1 MPINNYSF
9 DDITIPQPPVQIDT
23 ELTDYVSNKLPQF
36 LNTQYLALL
45 DFVSAV
51 QNAFLVNNA
60 QILDVGADKIINDT
74 QFVNN
79 VFVGAESKIALN
91 GLTNQITITD
101 NQGSPVTRVILGK
114 LSSTSDDY
122 GIKIIDAAGVVKFQS
137 GSTTVMDGGIITANT
152 ITATQIDANTIT
164 AAEIAANTITATELA
179 ANSVTAT
186 EIDVANLSA
195 ISADLGTVTAGTI
208 TGGTLQTAASGQ
220 RVIISSTGLQ
230 AINSS
235 GVTVVNIANDGQFTF
250 GPSSGDNVSWNN
262 TALSVSGDII
272 ATGNIQDGAVTVPK
286 TSSATAGSDTGTSY
300 CGDVDVSVP
309 NCQGGN
315 IVATIVVAITL
326 RTEGGGSGTAEKDG
340 IIAIQIDGNEFRA
353 PAFFPGGPASLSGVY
368 GTSKNHQI
376 TGTFL
381 DANPAGSLGSTAT
394 QTYTV
399 STAMFEKDGTTLSTS
414 FIAKM
419 EVKLVTLETFK

>member
-1 MPINNYSF
+1 MPINTYSF

-23 ELTDYVSNKLPQF
+23 ELIDYVSNKLPQF

-122 GIKIIDAAGVVKFQS
+122 GIKIVDAAGVVKFQS

-152 ITATQIDANTIT
+152 ITATQINANTIT
-164 AAEIAANTITATELA
+164 ATEIAANTITATELA
-179 ANSVTAT
+179 ADSVTAT

-208 TGGTLQTAASGQ
+208 TGGTIRTSSSNPKLQLD
-220 RVIISSTGLQ
+220 STGIY
-230 AINSS
+230 AYKTDGTNTAFI
-235 GVTVVNIANDGQFTF
+235 GNDGQFRF
-250 GPSSGDNVSWNN
+250 GTASGDRVEWNN
-262 TALSVSGDII
+262 TTLSVTGDII
-272 ATGNIQDGAVTVPK
+272 STGNIEDGAVTVPTVTTASSSDSSNTDLTVSTK
-286 TSSATAGSDTGTSY
+286 GGNVIGTISVVAVVRGSGSVGQGTANLQVTIDGNTFKNTCSFYATSGGGS
-300 CGDVDVSVP
+300 VVVSQD
-309 NCQGGN
+309 QGGN
-315 IVATIVVAITL
+315 TC
-326 RTEGGGSGTAEKDG
+326 
-340 IIAIQIDGNEFRA
+340 
-353 PAFFPGGPASLSGVY
+353 
-368 GTSKNHQI
+368 

-381 DANPAGSLGSTAT
+381 DGDPAGSISSAADT
-394 QTYTV
+394 TYTV
-399 STAMFEKDGTTLSTS
+399 AVSIQDNNSGITAAIQSYTIS
-414 FIAKM
+414 
-419 EVKLVTLETFK
+419 LVTLETFK

>member
-1 MPINNYSF
+1 MPINTYSF

-23 ELTDYVSNKLPQF
+23 ELIDYVSNKLPQF

-122 GIKIIDAAGVVKFQS
+122 GIKIVDAAGVVKFQS

-152 ITATQIDANTIT
+152 ITATQINANTIT
-164 AAEIAANTITATELA
+164 ATEIAANTITATELA
-179 ANSVTAT
+179 ADSVTAT

-208 TGGTLQTAASGQ
+208 TGGTIRTSSSNPKLQLDSNGVYAYKADGTNTAFIG
-220 RVIISSTGLQ
+220 
-230 AINSS
+230 
-235 GVTVVNIANDGQFTF
+235 NDGQFRF
-250 GPSSGDNVSWNN
+250 GTASGDRVEWNN
-262 TALSVSGDII
+262 TTLSVTGDII
-272 ATGNIQDGAVTVPK
+272 STGNIEDGAVTVPTVTTASSSDSSNTDLTVSTK
-286 TSSATAGSDTGTSY
+286 GGNVIGTISVVAVVRGSGSVGQGTANLQVTIDGNTFKNTCSFYATSGGGS
-300 CGDVDVSVP
+300 VVVSQD
-309 NCQGGN
+309 QGGN
-315 IVATIVVAITL
+315 TC
-326 RTEGGGSGTAEKDG
+326 
-340 IIAIQIDGNEFRA
+340 
-353 PAFFPGGPASLSGVY
+353 
-368 GTSKNHQI
+368 

-381 DANPAGSLGSTAT
+381 DGDPAGSISSAADT
-394 QTYTV
+394 TYTV
-399 STAMFEKDGTTLSTS
+399 AVSIQDNNSGITATIQSYTIS
-414 FIAKM
+414 
-419 EVKLVTLETFK
+419 LVTLETFK

>member
-1 MPINNYSF
+1 MPINTYSF

-23 ELTDYVSNKLPQF
+23 ELIDYVSNKLPQF

-122 GIKIIDAAGVVKFQS
+122 GIKIVDAAGVVKFQS
-137 GSTTVMDGGIITANT
+137 GSTTVMDGCIITANT
-152 ITATQIDANTIT
+152 ITATQINANTIT
-164 AAEIAANTITATELA
+164 ATEIAANTITATELA
-179 ANSVTAT
+179 ADSVTAT

-208 TGGTLQTAASGQ
+208 TGGTIRTSSSNPKLQLDSNGVYAYKADGTNTAFIG
-220 RVIISSTGLQ
+220 
-230 AINSS
+230 
-235 GVTVVNIANDGQFTF
+235 NDGQFRF
-250 GPSSGDNVSWNN
+250 GTASGDRVEWNN
-262 TALSVSGDII
+262 TTLSVTGDII
-272 ATGNIQDGAVTVPK
+272 STGNIEDGAVTVPTVTTASSSDSSNTDLTVSTK
-286 TSSATAGSDTGTSY
+286 GGNVIGTISVVAVVRGSGSVGQGTANLQVTIDGNTFKNTCSFYATSGGGS
-300 CGDVDVSVP
+300 VVVSQD
-309 NCQGGN
+309 QGGN
-315 IVATIVVAITL
+315 TC
-326 RTEGGGSGTAEKDG
+326 
-340 IIAIQIDGNEFRA
+340 
-353 PAFFPGGPASLSGVY
+353 
-368 GTSKNHQI
+368 

-381 DANPAGSLGSTAT
+381 DGDPAGSISSAADT
-394 QTYTV
+394 TYTV
-399 STAMFEKDGTTLSTS
+399 AVSIQDNNSGITATIQSYTIS
-414 FIAKM
+414 
-419 EVKLVTLETFK
+419 LVTLETFK

>member
-1 MPINNYSF
+1 MPINTYSF

-23 ELTDYVSNKLPQF
+23 ELIDYVSNKLPQF

-122 GIKIIDAAGVVKFQS
+122 GIKIVDAAGVVKFQS

-152 ITATQIDANTIT
+152 ITATQINANTIT
-164 AAEIAANTITATELA
+164 ATEIAANTITATELA
-179 ANSVTAT
+179 ADSVTAT

-208 TGGTLQTAASGQ
+208 TGGTIRTSSSNPKLQLDSNGVYAYKADGTNTAFIG
-220 RVIISSTGLQ
+220 
-230 AINSS
+230 
-235 GVTVVNIANDGQFTF
+235 NDGQFRF
-250 GPSSGDNVSWNN
+250 GTASGDRVEWNN
-262 TALSVSGDII
+262 TTLSVTGDII
-272 ATGNIQDGAVTVPK
+272 STGNIEDGAITVP
-286 TSSATAGSDTGTSY
+286 TVTTGTSSD
-300 CGDVDVSVP
+300 GSNINLVVSTK
-309 NCQGGN
+309 GGN
-315 IVATIVVAITL
+315 VIGTISVVAVV
-326 RTEGGGSGTAEKDG
+326 RGGSSVGTG
-340 IIAIQIDGNEFRA
+340 IGNMRVQIDGNTFKNSVGSFA
-353 PAFFPGGPASLSGVY
+353 TSGGGSVVVGQNTD
-368 GTSKNHQI
+368 GQTC

-381 DANPAGSLGSTAT
+381 DGNPAGSISSAADT
-394 QTYTV
+394 TYTV
-399 STAMFEKDGTTLSTS
+399 AVDITDVITDTTLSIISYT
-414 FIAKM
+414 AT
-419 EVKLVTLETFK
+419 LVTLETFK

>member
-1 MPINNYSF
+1 MPINTYSF

-23 ELTDYVSNKLPQF
+23 ELIDYVSNKLPQF

-122 GIKIIDAAGVVKFQS
+122 GIKIVDAAGVVKFQS

-152 ITATQIDANTIT
+152 ITATQINANTIT
-164 AAEIAANTITATELA
+164 ATEIAANTITATELA
-179 ANSVTAT
+179 ADSVTAT

-208 TGGTLQTAASGQ
+208 TGGTIRTSSSNPKLQLDSNGVYAYKADGTNTAFIG
-220 RVIISSTGLQ
+220 
-230 AINSS
+230 
-235 GVTVVNIANDGQFTF
+235 NDGQFRF
-250 GPSSGDNVSWNN
+250 GTASGDRVEWNN
-262 TALSVSGDII
+262 TTLSVTGDII
-272 ATGNIQDGAVTVPK
+272 STGNIEDGAVTVPTVTTASSSDSSNTDLTVSTK
-286 TSSATAGSDTGTSY
+286 GGNVIGTISVVAVVRGSGSVGQGTANLQVTIDGNTFKNTCSFYATSGGGS
-300 CGDVDVSVP
+300 VVVSQD
-309 NCQGGN
+309 QGGN
-315 IVATIVVAITL
+315 TC
-326 RTEGGGSGTAEKDG
+326 
-340 IIAIQIDGNEFRA
+340 
-353 PAFFPGGPASLSGVY
+353 
-368 GTSKNHQI
+368 

-381 DANPAGSLGSTAT
+381 DGDPAGSISSAADT
-394 QTYTV
+394 TYTV
-399 STAMFEKDGTTLSTS
+399 AVSIQDNNSGITAAIQSYTIS
-414 FIAKM
+414 
-419 EVKLVTLETFK
+419 LVTLETFK

>member
-1 MPINNYSF
+1 MPINTYSF

-23 ELTDYVSNKLPQF
+23 ELIDYVSNKLPQF

-122 GIKIIDAAGVVKFQS
+122 GIKIVDAAGVVKFQS

-152 ITATQIDANTIT
+152 ITATQINANTIT
-164 AAEIAANTITATELA
+164 ATEIAANTITATELA
-179 ANSVTAT
+179 ADSVTAT

-208 TGGTLQTAASGQ
+208 TGGTIRTSSSNPKLQLDSNGVYAYKADGTNTAFIG
-220 RVIISSTGLQ
+220 
-230 AINSS
+230 
-235 GVTVVNIANDGQFTF
+235 NDGQFRF
-250 GPSSGDNVSWNN
+250 GTASGDRVEWNN
-262 TALSVSGDII
+262 TTLSVTGDII
-272 ATGNIQDGAVTVPK
+272 STGNIEDGAITVP
-286 TSSATAGSDTGTSY
+286 TVTTGTSSD
-300 CGDVDVSVP
+300 GSNINLVVSTK
-309 NCQGGN
+309 GGN
-315 IVATIVVAITL
+315 VIGTISVVAVV
-326 RTEGGGSGTAEKDG
+326 RGGSSVGTG
-340 IIAIQIDGNEFRA
+340 IGNMRVQIDGNTFKNSVGSKA
-353 PAFFPGGPASLSGVY
+353 TSGGGSVVVGQNTD
-368 GTSKNHQI
+368 GQTC

-381 DANPAGSLGSTAT
+381 DGNPAGSIGSAANT
-394 QTYTV
+394 TYTV
-399 STAMFEKDGTTLSTS
+399 AVDITDVITDTTLSIVSYT
-414 FIAKM
+414 AT
-419 EVKLVTLETFK
+419 LVTLETFK